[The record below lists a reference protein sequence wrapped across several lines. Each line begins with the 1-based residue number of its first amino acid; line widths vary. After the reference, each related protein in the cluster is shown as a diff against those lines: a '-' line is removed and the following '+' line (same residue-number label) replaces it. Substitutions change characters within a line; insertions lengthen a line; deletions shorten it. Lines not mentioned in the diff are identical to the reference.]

1 MTVIPFTDDPIFTK
15 VEVSCIVANVRVDLD
30 LGFRV
35 ARLALDSEAV
45 VGIRGNEFVMVVGVK
60 MWRCMWSGSDLCCV
74 FVNVERNE
82 NCMCKQLHGSF
93 L

>member
-1 MTVIPFTDDPIFTK
+1 MKVIPFTDDPIFTK
-15 VEVSCIVANVRVDLD
+15 VEGSCIVANVRVDLD

-60 MWRCMWSGSDLCCV
+60 MWRCGVDRICV
-74 FVNVERNE
+74 VNVERNE
-82 NCMCKQLHGSF
+82 NCMCSTSRKFSMTR
-93 L
+93 